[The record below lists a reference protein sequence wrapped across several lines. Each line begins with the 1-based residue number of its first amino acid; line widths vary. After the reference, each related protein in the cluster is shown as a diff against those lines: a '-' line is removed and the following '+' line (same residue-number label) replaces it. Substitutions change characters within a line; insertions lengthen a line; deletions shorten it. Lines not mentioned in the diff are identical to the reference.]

1 MTVDFLL
8 QPQRF
13 AKAKLPLQRIL
24 QRVDLSQSDGALSA
38 FNSSPWTRLTP
49 AMNYSKLTWLTLA
62 DVPQFLFW
70 L

>member
-1 MTVDFLL
+1 VTVDFLL

-38 FNSSPWTRLTP
+38 FNSSPWRLD
-49 AMNYSKLTWLTLA
+49 LL
-62 DVPQFLFW
+62 PQ
-70 L
+70 